1 MIEKI
6 KALVLRAADFK
17 ENDKLLLLYCGE
29 YGKITASIRGVKKPG
44 AKLKF
49 AAEPFC
55 FGEFMLSVKDGRYA
69 VTNCTE
75 IESFFSL
82 RGDVVTYCCAGCV
95 VEQLANTGQE
105 NQSEPQLL
113 LLALK
118 TLKALEEKNA
128 ASKTI
133 LIKFLLESMKT
144 SGFGLSFDKC
154 SMCGSRTFD
163 RMYLN
168 LDIGGAVCP
177 LCKHDCSSREL
188 DARVFN
194 CLRTVDLQPFE
205 RLSALRFNAF
215 ENDCLKALDA
225 YVASVIKKLNSLQM
239 LLKM

>member
-1 MIEKI
+1 M
-6 KALVLRAADFK
+6 
-17 ENDKLLLLYCGE
+17 
-29 YGKITASIRGVKKPG
+29 
-44 AKLKF
+44 
-49 AAEPFC
+49 
-55 FGEFMLSVKDGRYA
+55 
-69 VTNCTE
+69 
-75 IESFFSL
+75 
-82 RGDVVTYCCAGCV
+82 
-95 VEQLANTGQE
+95 
-105 NQSEPQLL
+105 

-144 SGFGLSFDKC
+144 AGFGLSFDKC

-194 CLRTVDLQPFE
+194 CLRTLDLQPFE
-205 RLSALRFNAF
+205 RLSALRFDAF

-225 YVASVIKKLNSLQM
+225 YVTSVIKKLNSLQM